1 MFVRSRLFDRF
12 ASARA
17 LLGLVVVLLALP
29 AFADDGAVRLSTF
42 DTVALAD
49 GRKTVTVTAIVT
61 DHAGRYVPD
70 GTIIR
75 FETDLGQ
82 FKNPTVATINGL
94 ARAFLTA
101 PTFAGTAHVKASAF
115 PTLNASADLSI
126 EFVSNRSLLESAKDY
141 IEIVAPKY
149 LMYSTELRTVEAAGE
164 GREVEV
170 RYRDIEIEAA
180 HVQVNIPMYEVR
192 ARKAIL
198 RIGKVEREFDQLY
211 IRLHIRQGLGT
222 TVYEDDTPRVSQQ
235 PPFVWVDQ
243 EKRMRLGTMEIS
255 GGEFL
260 PYTSTAPPNQF
271 VFANLSNS
279 VTLISAKKAVAFPS
293 REIQFHRAD
302 LMVGGAKVM
311 KVPLFQISAVTNSPI
326 VTDQFLNVT
335 SNQVAIDYPH
345 YLSLKPGETSLLRF
359 RTGTRYGS
367 GVGATRGTSLD
378 YELHWNRGG
387 DSEGGLV
394 VSGLLRKDW
403 GVGLRHGLKLDDR
416 TSASAQVDF
425 PAHSSMFGTAQVS
438 RQFEGFNASA
448 TASMGKTLTGTPY
461 QNQQYFMSLDKDPM
475 RVGKMPLSFEY
486 GLTASQIEY
495 KSEFSSAFQNSVGVN
510 SRLRMDT
517 LALDRNSTLSASL
530 NVGHLMGHNV
540 KTGLTTG
547 VTTSYSTRL
556 NGSSSVT
563 LTYDYLDDGFA
574 STILGHHRISL
585 QSYYNTGAMT
595 FRFFGGKSLDLDRIN
610 ASADMR
616 LRLADWRLG
625 FGYSLDQYLGNRFS
639 DYSFLV
645 GYRIGFREVGLSWSA
660 RTRRIGIELLGAS
673 F

>member
-1 MFVRSRLFDRF
+1 MARILDGKWVRDQILKDCVSRIERLSAAGRPPGLAVVLVGNDAASEIYVRNKVKTSGDLGIYSEKLTPSASVTTEELLEIVEGLNARADIDGILVQMPLPAQVDSARVLLAVDPEKDVDGFHPLNVGNLVTNRPGPRGPGPRPFSSVFSVTRMFVRSRLFDRF

-17 LLGLVVVLLALP
+17 LVGLVVLLSALP
-29 AFADDGAVRLSTF
+29 ALAEDGAVRLSTF
-42 DTVALAD
+42 DNVALAD
-49 GRKTVTVTAIVT
+49 GRKTVTVTAVVT

-115 PTLNASADLSI
+115 PTLNASAELSI

-198 RIGKVEREFDQLY
+198 RIGKLEREFDQLY
-211 IRLHIRQGLGT
+211 LRLNIRQGLGT
-222 TVYEDDTPRVSQQ
+222 TVYEDDTPRVYQQ

-243 EKRMRLGTMEIS
+243 EKRLRMGTMEIS

-260 PYTSTAPPNQF
+260 PYTSTVPPSQF

-279 VTLISAKKAVAFPS
+279 VTLISAKKAVAYPS

-378 YELHWNRGG
+378 YELHWNRGS

-425 PAHSSMFGTAQVS
+425 PAHTSMFGTAQIS
-438 RQFEGFNASA
+438 RQFDGFNASA
-448 TASMGKTLTGTPY
+448 TASMGKTLSGTPY
-461 QNQQYFMSLDKDPM
+461 QNQQYFLSLDKDP
-475 RVGKMPLSFEY
+475 
-486 GLTASQIEY
+486 
-495 KSEFSSAFQNSVGVN
+495 
-510 SRLRMDT
+510 
-517 LALDRNSTLSASL
+517 
-530 NVGHLMGHNV
+530 
-540 KTGLTTG
+540 
-547 VTTSYSTRL
+547 
-556 NGSSSVT
+556 
-563 LTYDYLDDGFA
+563 
-574 STILGHHRISL
+574 
-585 QSYYNTGAMT
+585 
-595 FRFFGGKSLDLDRIN
+595 
-610 ASADMR
+610 
-616 LRLADWRLG
+616 
-625 FGYSLDQYLGNRFS
+625 
-639 DYSFLV
+639 
-645 GYRIGFREVGLSWSA
+645 
-660 RTRRIGIELLGAS
+660 
-673 F
+673 